1 MQRQITFY
9 QFEVGVKSFVQSEDN
24 PDFYQLTRR
33 PVTTVE
39 ATAMTKTEA
48 RRAIIDAGVE
58 CPRGTEV
65 YWSKVG
71 RVRYK
76 FDNAKLLEICDSR
89 EELPLD

>member
-9 QFEVGVKSFVQSEDN
+9 KFEVGVKSFEQDADN
-24 PDFYQLTRR
+24 PDFYRLVRR
-33 PVTTVE
+33 PVTEVE

-48 RRAIIDAGVE
+48 RRAIIDSGVE

-76 FDNAKLLEICDSR
+76 FDNQRLLDICDSR

>member
-9 QFEVGVKSFVQSEDN
+9 KFEVGVKSFEQDEQN
-24 PDFYQLTRR
+24 PDFYKLAKR
-33 PVTTVE
+33 PVCEVE

>member
-9 QFEVGVKSFVQSEDN
+9 TFEVGVKSFEQDGQN
-24 PDFYQLTRR
+24 PDFYRLVRR
-33 PVTTVE
+33 PVTEVE

-48 RRAIIDAGVE
+48 RRAIIEAGVE

-76 FDNAKLLEICDSR
+76 FDNQRLLDICDSR